1 MGTAGTSTAL
11 LFVLG
16 LITTLPLTGDTRLTI
31 GDTGLTGDVTLITGD
46 TGLTG
51 DVTLIT
57 GDTRLTGD
65 VTLITRDT
73 GLTTG
78 DLIGKGLT
86 TPGENTLKLPPLLF
100 CIYFSLDKKII
111 ES

>member
-31 GDTGLTGDVTLITGD
+31 GD